1 MLNNKFEAS
10 TLILRVILG
19 ITFFVHGLVKFQG
32 GIENIVGW
40 FDSIGLPGFLAYGV
54 ATVEM
59 IGGAA
64 LVLGLGSR
72 IVSGLLALLM
82 IGATVKVKLSVG
94 FLGNGQMAG
103 YELDLALLA
112 MAVFIAINGSKM
124 FALDQLISKGQKE
137 ETTSFSKSLNN

>member
-1 MLNNKFEAS
+1 MLNKFEAS
-10 TLILRVILG
+10 TLILRVMLG

-54 ATVEM
+54 ASIEM

-64 LVLGLGSR
+64 LVLGFGTR
-72 IVSGLLALLM
+72 IVSALLALLM
-82 IGATVKVKLSVG
+82 IGATVKVKLAIG

-112 MAVFIAINGSKM
+112 MAVVISINGSKL
-124 FALDQLISKGQKE
+124 FALDQLIFKGKKE
-137 ETTSFSKSLNN
+137 ETTSFSKAA

>member
-1 MLNNKFEAS
+1 MLKKFEVS
-10 TLILRVILG
+10 TLLIRVVLG

-64 LVLGLGSR
+64 LVLGLGSQ
-72 IVSGLLALLM
+72 IVSALLSLLM
-82 IGATVKVKLSVG
+82 IGAIVKVKLAVG

-103 YELDLALLA
+103 YELDLAFLA
-112 MAVFIAINGSKM
+112 MAIFIAINGSKM
-124 FALDQLISKGQKE
+124 FALDQLIFKGQTE
-137 ETTSFSKSLNN
+137 ETTSLSKSYNN

>member
-1 MLNNKFEAS
+1 MLNKFEAS
-10 TLILRVILG
+10 TLILRVMLG

-40 FDSIGLPGFLAYGV
+40 FDSIGLPGALAYVV
-54 ATVEM
+54 ASVEM

-64 LVLGLGSR
+64 LNLGLGSR
-72 IVSGLLALLM
+72 IVSALLALLM
-82 IGATVKVKLSVG
+82 IGATIKVKLAIG

-124 FALDQLISKGQKE
+124 FALDQLIFKSQK
-137 ETTSFSKSLNN
+137 ETTSISKSYNN